1 MKKMYQASSPGAK
14 RTVVGIS
21 AASMTIL
28 TIYVMRDVL
37 QWEMSYEVAGIIGT
51 LIAGTLGWIFSGGLY
66 DLVIGFF
73 QFVNRVKAVR
83 RGGR

>member
-28 TIYVMRDVL
+28 AIFIMRDVL
-37 QWEMSYEVAGIIGT
+37 QWEMSHEVAGIIGT
-51 LIAGTLGWIFSGGLY
+51 ITAGIIGWIFSGGLY
-66 DLVIGFF
+66 DLIIGFF
-73 QFVNRVKAVR
+73 RFVNRVKAVR
-83 RGGR
+83 RGDG